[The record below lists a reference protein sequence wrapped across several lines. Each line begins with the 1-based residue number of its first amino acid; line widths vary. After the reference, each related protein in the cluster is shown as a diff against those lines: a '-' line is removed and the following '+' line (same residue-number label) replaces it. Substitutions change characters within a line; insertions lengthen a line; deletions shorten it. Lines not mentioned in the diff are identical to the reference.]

1 MDNLF
6 QAKKFIQRALDA
18 EHVDVIR
25 ENLKLIGSWLKSLRR
40 DGSRT
45 AGARERPPLPSET
58 SLTTGL

>member
-25 ENLKLIGSWLKSLRR
+25 ENLKMVDWFLAQELEERRGESDRGSTIK
-40 DGSRT
+40 
-45 AGARERPPLPSET
+45 AA
-58 SLTTGL
+58 TTL